1 MHYTRKEY
9 TMAQYEID
17 LINEFLANGGQVTKC
32 PPALAK
38 GNEASI
44 GTRLEVARQ
53 RKEFK
58 KQ

>member
-1 MHYTRKEY
+1 
-9 TMAQYEID
+9 MAQYEID
-17 LINEFLANGGQVTKC
+17 LINEFLAIGGQVTKC